1 MNNPFNHSTL
11 LKVGQSAPDF
21 TLLSQNGQ
29 PVHLAEVLQRA
40 WVILLYYPKDHS
52 PICTSQVC
60 AFRNSYEDFHSA
72 GAEVIGIS
80 ADSVASHQGFAQ
92 KQNLPFTL
100 LSDPNREVAE
110 LYGVPM
116 MMGLLP
122 SRVTFVIDKNQTI
135 RLAYPSQFNAKAHM
149 EKALHLLRQHSKAA
163 L

>member
-40 WVILLYYPKDHS
+40 WVILFFYPKDHS

-60 AFRNSYEDFHSA
+60 AFRNAYEDFHSA

-92 KQNLPFTL
+92 KQNLPFPL

-110 LYGVPM
+110 
-116 MMGLLP
+116 
-122 SRVTFVIDKNQTI
+122 
-135 RLAYPSQFNAKAHM
+135 
-149 EKALHLLRQHSKAA
+149 
-163 L
+163 